1 MYVDKKSSLNIK
13 QGPETRAGGRRGGEG
28 GEENVFAGAFKCMQI
43 AVQPI

>member
-13 QGPETRAGGRRGGEG
+13 QGPRDKGGEG
-28 GEENVFAGAFKCMQI
+28 EKAFAGTLKCMQI